1 VLMNFDQYQMDVWN
15 GLPIS
20 VVSDEYYDKNSE
32 LFQSIIYEFY
42 RLYDKYD
49 GRKYTVSETIKS
61 IEVVFSGILKFGL
74 R

>member
-1 VLMNFDQYQMDVWN
+1 MNFEQYEMDVWN
-15 GLPIS
+15 GLPTS

-49 GRKYTVSETIKS
+49 GRKYTVNEAIKS

>member
-1 VLMNFDQYQMDVWN
+1 MNFEQYEMDVWN
-15 GLPIS
+15 GLPTS
-20 VVSDEYYDKNSE
+20 VVSEEYYDKNSE

-49 GRKYTVSETIKS
+49 GRKFTVNEAIKS
-61 IEVVFSGILKFGL
+61 IEVVFSNILNLGL

>member
-1 VLMNFDQYQMDVWN
+1 MNFEQYQMDVWN
-15 GLPIS
+15 GLPNS

-49 GRKYTVSETIKS
+49 GRKYTVNEAIKS
-61 IEVVFSGILKFGL
+61 IEVIFSGILKFGL

>member
-1 VLMNFDQYQMDVWN
+1 MNFEQYEMDVWN
-15 GLPIS
+15 GLPTS
-20 VVSDEYYDKNSE
+20 VVSEEYYDKNSE

-49 GRKYTVSETIKS
+49 GRKYTVNEAIKS
-61 IEVVFSGILKFGL
+61 IEVVFSNILNLGL

>member
-1 VLMNFDQYQMDVWN
+1 
-15 GLPIS
+15 